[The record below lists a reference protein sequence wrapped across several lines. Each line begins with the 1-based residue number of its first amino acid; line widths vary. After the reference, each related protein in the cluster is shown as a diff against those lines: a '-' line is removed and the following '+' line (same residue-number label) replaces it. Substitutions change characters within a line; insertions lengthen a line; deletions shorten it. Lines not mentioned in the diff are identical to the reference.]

1 MVNSESVSGW
11 TIINSTMVAVSLTLL
26 VLVIGL
32 IDRVP
37 KISLYLMLPSFVM
50 FLNAIFAN
58 NKILE
63 KISDKKHAQKWDDFA
78 TACFDAGLTFLIS
91 AFAVLSYKVV
101 DIVSAAIFLAF
112 VWGVAIA
119 FNVYNGMRGKYL
131 LKRFSRN
138 HIIVWFAI
146 EFFFLLLILAD
157 YFGMAVL

>member
-1 MVNSESVSGW
+1 MVSRESSEGW
-11 TIINSTMVAVSLTLL
+11 NIVTSTMVAVSLTVL
-26 VLVIGL
+26 VLIIGL
-32 IDRVP
+32 IGRAP
-37 KISLYLMLPSFVM
+37 KISLYLMLPGFVM
-50 FLNAIFAN
+50 FINAIFAN

-63 KISDKKHAQKWDDFA
+63 KPSDRRHMQKWDDFA
-78 TACFDAGLTFLIS
+78 TVCFDAGLTFLIS

-119 FNVYNGMRGKYL
+119 FNVYKGNTGKYL

-138 HIIVWFAI
+138 HICLWFLI
-146 EFFFLLLILAD
+146 ELFFLLLILAD